1 MATILERIVQTKQQ
15 EIADA
20 MRRCPLRELQ
30 HRAASMPPTRD
41 WTGALARRDRIGL
54 IAEVKRA
61 SPSKG
66 VLRADFDPVAI
77 ARAYVEGGA
86 DALSVLTDRDYFQ
99 GALEYLEAIRAAVE
113 IPLLRKDFL
122 IDPYQVFEA
131 RAAGA
136 DAVLLIAEC
145 LSPSQMIELRQCAV
159 ECGMETLIEL
169 YDPRHLPAVL
179 ETGTRWVGVN
189 NRDLHTFEVD
199 LQRAVRLRP
208 QVPEGRYLVA
218 ESGIRDAQDATLLW
232 GHGVQAILVGES
244 LMRQPDIATA
254 VRQLLGRGDKL

>member
-1 MATILERIVQTKQQ
+1 MATILERIVQTKQE

-20 MRRCPLRELQ
+20 MRRRPLKELQ
-30 HRAASMPPTRD
+30 HQAASMPPARD
-41 WTGALARRDRIGL
+41 WTGSLVRRDRIGL

-66 VLRADFDPVAI
+66 VLRSDFNPVEI

-99 GALEYLEAIRAAVE
+99 GSLEYLESIRAAVE

-122 IDPYQVFEA
+122 IDPYQVVEA
-131 RAAGA
+131 RVAGA

-145 LSPSQMIELRQCAV
+145 LSPGQMMELRQCAV

-169 YDPRHLPAVL
+169 YDPVHLPAVL
-179 ETGTRWVGVN
+179 ASGTRWVGVN

-218 ESGIRDAQDATLLW
+218 ESGIRDARDARLLW

-244 LMRQPDIATA
+244 LMRQPDLASA
-254 VRQLLGRGDKL
+254 VRQLLGPADES